1 MISLRRLEQNNF
13 VLVFFVTSIQ
23 SIPYILNSSNY
34 NKDLQF
40 LKKYANIYLLNNR
53 MVLHMVGM
61 GYRTLKTAV
70 GAGLAIWIASL
81 LDLEFATFAAII
93 VIMCIEKT
101 KKKTLNTIQK
111 KFFASLLSL
120 FLGAVFFEVFGYNP
134 IVFSFFILLFVPILV
149 KARIQAGFV
158 TSMVVV
164 LHIYTVKD
172 ANLDIFLNE
181 LYIIFI
187 GMGIALLVNS
197 FMPNF
202 KRDIETFK
210 KKIEHKFSAILY
222 EFSAYLR
229 DSERNWNGK
238 EILEVEEIINQAKS
252 IAIQDVE
259 NHILRKLNKDYYYLE
274 MREDQL
280 ELLKH
285 MVKIVAIVSSS
296 DLHVEQKEM
305 FAEFLAYLSQNVH
318 SGDTTDS
325 SLHKLEECMASIR
338 ETELPKTRE
347 EFEIRANLF
356 YLIFEIENYLNIK
369 KKLFSRR
376 S

>member
-1 MISLRRLEQNNF
+1 MI
-13 VLVFFVTSIQ
+13 
-23 SIPYILNSSNY
+23 
-34 NKDLQF
+34 
-40 LKKYANIYLLNNR
+40 
-53 MVLHMVGM
+53 GM
-61 GYRTLKTAV
+61 GYRTIKTAV

-101 KKKTLNTIQK
+101 KKKTLITMKN

-120 FLGAVFFEVFGYNP
+120 IIGALFFEVLGYYP
-134 IVFSFFILLFVPILV
+134 IVFSLFILLFVPILV
-149 KARIQAGFV
+149 RAHIQDGFV

-164 LHIYTVKD
+164 LHVYTVKN
-172 ANLDIFLNE
+172 ANWAMFLNE

-210 KKIEHKFSAILY
+210 KEIEQKFEVILY
-222 EFSAYLR
+222 EFSAHLR
-229 DSERNWNGK
+229 DSERNWDGK
-238 EILEVEEIINQAKS
+238 EILEVEDLINQSKS

-259 NHILRKLNKDYYYLE
+259 NHLLRKQNKDYYYLE

-285 MVKIVAIVSSS
+285 MMKIVAIFSSMS
-296 DLHVEQKEM
+296 LDVKQKEM
-305 FAEFLAYLSQNVH
+305 FAEFLENLSRNVH
-318 SGDTTDS
+318 SGDTTDI
-325 SLHKLEECMASIR
+325 SLNELEELNASIR
-338 ETELPKTRE
+338 KTELPKTRE

-356 YLIFEIENYLNIK
+356 YLIFEMENYLNIK
-369 KKLFSRR
+369 KKLFAKRSR
-376 S
+376 